1 MKIGILGSGLVGQTL
16 GAERAARGHDVMT
29 DATNPLATSPAGPP
43 TLVLGHTDS
52 GGMQVQRWL
61 GWNHAFKLLKK

>member
-16 GAERAARGHDVMT
+16 GAER
-29 DATNPLATSPAGPP
+29 ATSPAGPP